1 MRTAAL
7 KRHLLVVGIA
17 LACLAGTAVVL
28 LLHDDLLYQ
37 ALFHLRAVRDK
48 GELLRQA
55 FLAYGHWAPLIFMGL
70 QVMQVLIAPI
80 PGEASGILGG
90 YIFGAWP
97 GFLYSSLGLTLGSW
111 IAFGIG
117 RVIWDIMPDRA
128 METRLYRRFNTLVSA
143 GRFTIPFLLFLIP
156 GMPKDALSYLL
167 GFSRVPLAIF
177 LFITG
182 LGRMPGTLM
191 LSLQGAEV
199 QTANYRL
206 LPLLLGISLALG
218 LAGFLY
224 RRKLLAALL
233 LCHRQK
239 TRRNSRPPERNP

>member
-206 LPLLLGISLALG
+206 LALLLGISLALG

>member
-1 MRTAAL
+1 
-7 KRHLLVVGIA
+7 
-17 LACLAGTAVVL
+17 
-28 LLHDDLLYQ
+28 
-37 ALFHLRAVRDK
+37 
-48 GELLRQA
+48 
-55 FLAYGHWAPLIFMGL
+55 
-70 QVMQVLIAPI
+70 
-80 PGEASGILGG
+80 
-90 YIFGAWP
+90 
-97 GFLYSSLGLTLGSW
+97 
-111 IAFGIG
+111 
-117 RVIWDIMPDRA
+117 
-128 METRLYRRFNTLVSA
+128 
-143 GRFTIPFLLFLIP
+143 
-156 GMPKDALSYLL
+156 MPKDALSYLL

-206 LPLLLGISLALG
+206 LALLLGISLALG

>member
-156 GMPKDALSYLL
+156 GMPKDALSYPL

-206 LPLLLGISLALG
+206 LALLLGISLALG